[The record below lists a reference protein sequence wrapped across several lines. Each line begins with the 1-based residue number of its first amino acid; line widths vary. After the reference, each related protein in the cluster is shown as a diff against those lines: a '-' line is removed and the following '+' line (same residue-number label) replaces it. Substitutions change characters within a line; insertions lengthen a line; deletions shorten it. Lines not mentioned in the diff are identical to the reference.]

1 MTAEIISVGSELLT
15 GTVVNTNAAF
25 LAEQCVTLGFDCFY
39 QTVVGD
45 DKKRL
50 EETVKTAENRSD
62 IIFVSGGLGQAED
75 DITLQ
80 TIKDMYPDASAVE
93 LENHN
98 GSANGCI
105 LEKQKKTVIL
115 LPGSPKELEPMFRE
129 QVSVYLQEKTD
140 MIICSRTI
148 KICGLDEKTIN
159 DSIKD
164 LFDYN
169 DHVVL
174 ATYAKCGEVHIR
186 VTAKAA
192 TEKEASKLMKYVVK
206 ELKHRFN
213 QSIYTTHEETSLEQS
228 CVDLLLANELRIST
242 MESCTGGMLA
252 ARLINVPG
260 VSEVFKAGYVTYSNK
275 AKRKV
280 LGVKQSTL
288 KKYSAVSEEV
298 AREMAQGISL
308 LTKADVTV
316 SVTGLAGPD
325 GGTREKPVGLV
336 YIGCNVKG
344 KTVVEE
350 YHFSGDR
357 AHVREEAVVAALTLL
372 RKCVL
377 EYFSEVTFGNKKG

>member
-275 AKRKV
+275 AKR
-280 LGVKQSTL
+280 
-288 KKYSAVSEEV
+288 
-298 AREMAQGISL
+298 
-308 LTKADVTV
+308 
-316 SVTGLAGPD
+316 
-325 GGTREKPVGLV
+325 
-336 YIGCNVKG
+336 
-344 KTVVEE
+344 
-350 YHFSGDR
+350 
-357 AHVREEAVVAALTLL
+357 
-372 RKCVL
+372 
-377 EYFSEVTFGNKKG
+377 

>member
-25 LAEQCVTLGFDCFY
+25 LAEQCVTSGFDCFY

-45 DKKRL
+45 DQKRL
-50 EETVKTAENRSD
+50 EETVKTAETRSD

-75 DITLQ
+75 DITMQ
-80 TIKDMYPDASAVE
+80 TIKGMYPDASVVE

-105 LEKQKKTVIL
+105 LENQKKTVIL
-115 LPGSPKELEPMFRE
+115 LPGSPKELEPMYKE

-140 MIICSRTI
+140 MVIRSRTI

-169 DHVVL
+169 EHVVL

-192 TEKEASKLMKYVVK
+192 TEKEALKLTKYVVK

-325 GGTREKPVGLV
+325 GGTKEKPVGLV
-336 YIGCNVKG
+336 YIGCSVKG

-357 AHVREEAVVAALTLL
+357 IHVREEAVVAALALL

-377 EYFSEVTFGNKKG
+377 EYFSEVTFGSKKG

>member
-129 QVSVYLQEKTD
+129 
-140 MIICSRTI
+140 
-148 KICGLDEKTIN
+148 
-159 DSIKD
+159 
-164 LFDYN
+164 
-169 DHVVL
+169 
-174 ATYAKCGEVHIR
+174 
-186 VTAKAA
+186 
-192 TEKEASKLMKYVVK
+192 
-206 ELKHRFN
+206 
-213 QSIYTTHEETSLEQS
+213 
-228 CVDLLLANELRIST
+228 
-242 MESCTGGMLA
+242 
-252 ARLINVPG
+252 
-260 VSEVFKAGYVTYSNK
+260 
-275 AKRKV
+275 
-280 LGVKQSTL
+280 
-288 KKYSAVSEEV
+288 
-298 AREMAQGISL
+298 
-308 LTKADVTV
+308 
-316 SVTGLAGPD
+316 
-325 GGTREKPVGLV
+325 
-336 YIGCNVKG
+336 
-344 KTVVEE
+344 
-350 YHFSGDR
+350 
-357 AHVREEAVVAALTLL
+357 
-372 RKCVL
+372 
-377 EYFSEVTFGNKKG
+377 